1 MANLPITVRV
11 STPLPV
17 SVRDLPKLERLA
29 VAAAGV
35 HGVKPDLIT
44 MGQEDECLVLSYE
57 LKAR

>member
-1 MANLPITVRV
+1 MANLPVTVRI

-29 VAAAGV
+29 TTAAQQ
-35 HGVKPDLIT
+35 HGVDPHLIS
-44 MGQEDECLVLSYE
+44 MGQDGEDLVLTYQ